1 MSSAIVAYADQH
13 HLEVLYVTGQSS
25 GTSDFDQHFIVRRK
39 GITEASF
46 PCVAV
51 EILVYVLEH
60 LDALLARGLKP
71 ACSPT
76 NRNTAMFMGSLWA
89 DFHLVDGIEGF
100 TFYEDQQPLTF
111 LSSRAIRTLNAFWQL
126 QKPPE
131 DGEEQKSCKNPNKE
145 GPLAK

>member
-1 MSSAIVAYADQH
+1 MSSEIVAYSDQH
-13 HLEVLYVTGQSS
+13 YLEVLYVIGHPF
-25 GTSDFDQHFIVRRK
+25 GIADFDQHFLVRRR
-39 GITEASF
+39 GISEANF

-60 LDALLARGLKP
+60 LDELLARGLKP

-100 TFYEDQQPLTF
+100 TFYEDQKPLTF
-111 LSSRAIRTLNAFWQL
+111 LSSSAIRALDEFWQL
-126 QKPPE
+126 NKPPE
-131 DGEEQKSCKNPNKE
+131 D
-145 GPLAK
+145 